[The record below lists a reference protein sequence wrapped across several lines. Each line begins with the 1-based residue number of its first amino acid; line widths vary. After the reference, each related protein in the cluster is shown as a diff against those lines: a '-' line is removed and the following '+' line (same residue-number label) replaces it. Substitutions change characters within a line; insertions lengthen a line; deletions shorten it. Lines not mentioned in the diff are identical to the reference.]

1 MALKDTLS
9 RISLAIF
16 GRREDEDDDDDGIPI
31 G

>member
-16 GRREDEDDDDDGIPI
+16 GRREDEDEDDWTPI